1 MASHHESAE
10 HIEEFGNV
18 DDIVHVKPPP
28 DGASVSASV
37 SRVANRL
44 RKRLFRPRKL
54 QQYFRGTTLY
64 RTPENRKIT
73 NDELF
78 LDLIIVAAVAAI
90 GHELRETFQG
100 WYEME
105 KFLLLFGAVYSVWR
119 GLALYWN
126 LWESTQ
132 DLIDKIFVYTVF
144 TMLTGIG
151 IGAHGAFT
159 TCLPWVS
166 GASFLGNVIPWGL
179 SAYHSQREAGLK
191 GKDNVINNGLLV
203 SGVQILGAL
212 PYLAACFVRSER
224 AAKILFWIPPV
235 FQSFAT
241 LIAMTIFRY
250 LHRNHANRTN
260 FAVSIELF
268 VEKFEVLT
276 LIVLGE
282 SLLAILFEAA
292 KYVTKEGARINLLY
306 GCVLCATGIVSSLA
320 IFYLNIDGKILRGS
334 THAIRHNAFMGLL
347 WSILHLPFHICL
359 VLFATGLGIAFR
371 DIIIKPK
378 PADVEAVIKA
388 VVHAAAQTAAD
399 KAATGPQFGSKERWL
414 FTVGWGGSLVLSG
427 ALGFCHFIGE
437 RDFTKRARVSF
448 RCILAIALSVGLPFA
463 ELSAENFV
471 LIFALVTFVMAFT
484 EYILVVADRVNL
496 LRQYRKKN
504 RDLDGDDKNFF
515 RDSIDDDEYS
525 SSDEEDDTVK
535 EAEAEMEDEQAAS
548 PDADAQLERL
558 SECRALQATRARL
571 KQKGRNRLVVVNA
584 ESKGIDKC
592 TDKI

>member
-151 IGAHGAFT
+151 IG
-159 TCLPWVS
+159 
-166 GASFLGNVIPWGL
+166 
-179 SAYHSQREAGLK
+179 
-191 GKDNVINNGLLV
+191 DNVINNGLLV

-463 ELSAENFV
+463 VLSAENFV

-525 SSDEEDDTVK
+525 SSDEEDDTVE